1 MLMGKLGLIQD
12 TILGPSN
19 NTDTYLQVYDD
30 SSDKIEARA
39 DQFVIQGDS
48 YYLRSK
54 FSSNQVDL
62 ETSASKFQNEQA
74 SRCEW
79 CLECGQRLW
88 MGGGNDELNQIR

>member
-1 MLMGKLGLIQD
+1 MNGKIRSHGQD

-62 ETSASKFQNEQA
+62 ETNASKFKINKPLDVNGA
-74 SRCEW
+74 LSADS
-79 CLECGQRLW
+79 
-88 MGGGNDELNQIR
+88 MSVDGGISK